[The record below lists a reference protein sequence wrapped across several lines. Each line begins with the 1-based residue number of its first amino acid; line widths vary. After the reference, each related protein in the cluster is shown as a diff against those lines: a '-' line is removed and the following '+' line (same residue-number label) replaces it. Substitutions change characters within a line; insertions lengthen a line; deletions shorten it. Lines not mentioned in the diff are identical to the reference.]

1 MKEFGLVQLVKKRK
15 VVGRGGKK
23 GKSSGR
29 GRGGQLSRTGG
40 RSKVGLFFEGGQMPL
55 SRRLPRRGF
64 TSRQKQVF
72 EVVNL
77 DDLEER
83 FESGAAV
90 GLFELRAVGLLRGSR
105 VSKIKVLAN
114 GELSKPLHLTV
125 NAISESARLAIEKA
139 GGSVSLL

>member
-1 MKEFGLVQLVKKRK
+1 MKDFGLVQLVKKRK

-55 SRRLPRRGF
+55 SRRLPRKGF
-64 TSRQKQVF
+64 TSRAKQVF

-77 DDLEER
+77 DDLEARLE
-83 FESGAAV
+83 AKATV
-90 GLFELRAVGLLRGSR
+90 GLFELRAAGLLRGSR
-105 VSKIKVLAN
+105 TSKIKVLAN
-114 GELSKPLHLTV
+114 GELSKPLYLTV